1 MEPLKRRLPLL
12 CMILAAGAS
21 LASGAVISLDDAGTD
36 PPLLTPFF
44 SFETDQVGNFN
55 GQFDNQSPTGMDFT
69 FLQLTAVF
77 SPGFFNSPS
86 GPQAPPKGV
95 GSFCDPGNVFLECS
109 VTLDVP
115 DLTVI
120 FNFFGT
126 DATHPGLLF
135 HHMVGVNAT
144 GFQPETVYGAAAD
157 APEPAGFAMAAAF
170 FVLLM
175 VVAVRQKFSKLR
187 NQS

>member
-1 MEPLKRRLPLL
+1 ML
-12 CMILAAGAS
+12 IAAGTS

-36 PPLLTPFF
+36 PPLLTPYF
-44 SFETDQVGNFN
+44 SFETDAVGDFV
-55 GQFDNQSPTGMDFT
+55 GQFDNQSPTGQDFN

-77 SPGFFNSPS
+77 SPGFFNSPL
-86 GPQAPPKGV
+86 GPQAPPKGL
-95 GSFCDPGNVFLECS
+95 GSFCDPGNLFLECS

-135 HHMVGVNAT
+135 HHVVGVTAT
-144 GFQPETVYGAAAD
+144 GFQPETIYGAAVV
-157 APEPAGFAMAAAF
+157 PEPAGFAMAACFFILLIAVAGRRKFLAF
-170 FVLLM
+170 
-175 VVAVRQKFSKLR
+175 RK
-187 NQS
+187 QS